1 MNLAAATIMASLTHA
16 APTVLV
22 ALIISTAVAI
32 APPRARAADN
42 LTTWDI
48 DSGHSVVEFG
58 VRHLTVST
66 VKGQFGKVSGEL
78 VLDETDPRK
87 STVTAKIDPA
97 TIDTRE
103 PKRDTHLKSP
113 DFFDVAKYPTVTFT
127 STKIKNAGKGKLEVT
142 GDLTIRD
149 VTKPVTLAVEGPT
162 PAVKDLKGGL
172 VRGVSLSGK
181 INRKDWGL
189 TWNKPLEA
197 AGGVL
202 VGDEVSLDIQI
213 ELHQRRETPPGPVPA
228 AASKAPA
235 AAHALAATTAKQ

>member
-1 MNLAAATIMASLTHA
+1 MLRCCLGASLAA
-16 APTVLV
+16 V
-22 ALIISTAVAI
+22 TAW
-32 APPRARAADN
+32 N
-42 LTTWDI
+42 I

-66 VKGQFGKVSGEL
+66 VKGQFGKISGEL
-78 VLDETDPRK
+78 VLDETDPKK

-103 PKRDTHLKSP
+103 PKRDAHLKSP
-113 DFFDVAKYPTVTFT
+113 DFFDVAKYPTVTFK
-127 STKIKNAGKGKLEVT
+127 STKIKAAGKGKLEVI

-149 VTKPVTLAVEGPT
+149 VTKPVTLSVEGPT
-162 PAVKDLKGGL
+162 PALKDLKGGL
-172 VRGVSLSGK
+172 VRGASLSGK

-202 VGDEVSLDIQI
+202 VGDEVSLDIQV
-213 ELHQRRETPPGPVPA
+213 EFHQRKDVPPATAIGPA
-228 AASKAPA
+228 AKEPA
-235 AAHALAATTAKQ
+235 AAHGLTAAAAKQ

>member
-1 MNLAAATIMASLTHA
+1 MKSLFHIALKAS
-16 APTVLV
+16 V
-22 ALIISTAVAI
+22 ALAVGGAI
-32 APPRARAADN
+32 AIVPARAPAADN

-87 STVTAKIDPA
+87 STVSAKIDPA

-103 PKRDTHLKSP
+103 PKRDAHLRSP
-113 DFFDVAKYPTVTFT
+113 DFFDVAKYPTVTFK
-127 STKIKNAGKGKLEVT
+127 STKIKSAGQGKLEVT

-162 PAVKDLKGGL
+162 PAVKDLKGFL
-172 VRGVSLSGK
+172 VRGASLSGK

-202 VGDEVSLDIQI
+202 VGDEVSLDIQV
-213 ELHQRRETPPGPVPA
+213 ELHQRREVAPGTASGPA
-228 AASKAPA
+228 AKAPA
-235 AAHALAATTAKQ
+235 AAHELAAAAAKP

>member
-1 MNLAAATIMASLTHA
+1 MRSFFSTTLKIS
-16 APTVLV
+16 V
-22 ALIISTAVAI
+22 ALAVGSTIAI
-32 APPRARAADN
+32 ASGRTRAADN
-42 LTTWDI
+42 LSTWDI
-48 DSGHSVVEFG
+48 DSGHSAVEFG

-103 PKRDTHLKSP
+103 PKRDAHLKSP
-113 DFFDVAKYPTVTFT
+113 DFFDVAKYPTVTFK
-127 STKIKNAGKGKLEVT
+127 STKIKNAGRGELEVT

-213 ELHQRRETPPGPVPA
+213 ELHQRREAPPGTAPGATAKEPA
-228 AASKAPA
+228 ARHGLA
-235 AAHALAATTAKQ
+235 AATAKQ

>member
-1 MNLAAATIMASLTHA
+1 MAEAMKSLSHT
-16 APTVLV
+16 TLKVLV
-22 ALIISTAVAI
+22 ALAVGGAI
-32 APPRARAADN
+32 AIVPARAPAADN

-66 VKGQFGKVSGEL
+66 MKGQFGKVSGEL

-113 DFFDVAKYPTVTFT
+113 DFFDVAKYPTVTFK
-127 STKIKNAGKGKLEVT
+127 STKIKDAGKGRLEVT

-172 VRGVSLSGK
+172 VRGASLSGK

-202 VGDEVSLDIQI
+202 VGDEVSLDIQV
-213 ELHQRRETPPGPVPA
+213 ELHQRREAPPVT
-228 AASKAPA
+228 ASGARP
-235 AAHALAATTAKQ
+235 

>member
-1 MNLAAATIMASLTHA
+1 MRSFRYIALRTS
-16 APTVLV
+16 V
-22 ALIISTAVAI
+22 ALALGGAI
-32 APPRARAADN
+32 ALAPARAPAADT

-78 VLDETDPRK
+78 VLDETDPKR

-113 DFFDVAKYPTVTFT
+113 DFFDVAKYPTVTFK
-127 STKIKNAGKGKLEVT
+127 STTIKDAGKGRLEVT

-172 VRGVSLSGK
+172 VRGASLSGK
-181 INRKDWGL
+181 INRQDWGL

-202 VGDEVSLDIQI
+202 VGDEVSLDIQV
-213 ELHQRRETPPGPVPA
+213 ELHQRRETPPVTASGPVAKEPGAAHGLTA
-228 AASKAPA
+228 AA
-235 AAHALAATTAKQ
+235 AKR

>member
-1 MNLAAATIMASLTHA
+1 MKLS
-16 APTVLV
+16 V
-22 ALIISTAVAI
+22 ALAVGSTI
-32 APPRARAADN
+32 TSGRAFAADN

-48 DSGHSVVEFG
+48 DSGHSAVEFG

-66 VKGQFGKVSGEL
+66 VKGQFGKISGEL
-78 VLDETDPRK
+78 VLDETDLRK

-103 PKRDTHLKSP
+103 PKRDTHLRSP
-113 DFFDVAKYPTVTFT
+113 DFFDVAKYPTVTFK
-127 STKIKNAGKGKLEVT
+127 STKIQNAGHGKLEVT

-149 VTKPVTLAVEGPT
+149 VTKPVTLAAEGPT

-213 ELHQRRETPPGPVPA
+213 ELHQRREVPGA
-228 AASKAPA
+228 AASGSTAKEPA
-235 AAHALAATTAKQ
+235 AAHSLAAANVKR

>member
-1 MNLAAATIMASLTHA
+1 MRSLFHTA
-16 APTVLV
+16 LKTSV
-22 ALIISTAVAI
+22 ALAVGGAIAI
-32 APPRARAADN
+32 APTRVPAADD

-48 DSGHSVVEFG
+48 DSGHSIVEFG

-66 VKGQFGKVSGEL
+66 VKGQFGKISGEL
-78 VLDETDPRK
+78 LLDETDRRK

-103 PKRDTHLKSP
+103 PRRDAHLKSP
-113 DFFDVAKYPTVTFT
+113 DFFDVAKFPTVTFK
-127 STKIKNAGKGKLEVT
+127 STKIRSAGPGKLEVT

-149 VTKPVTLAVEGPT
+149 VTRPVTLAVEGPT
-162 PAVKDLKGGL
+162 PPVKDLKGGS
-172 VRGVSLSGK
+172 VRGASLSGK

-202 VGDEVSLDIQI
+202 VGDEVSLDIQV
-213 ELHQRRETPPGPVPA
+213 EFRQRKEVPTVTASGPASKEPA
-228 AASKAPA
+228 AAQGRAPA
-235 AAHALAATTAKQ
+235 IAKH